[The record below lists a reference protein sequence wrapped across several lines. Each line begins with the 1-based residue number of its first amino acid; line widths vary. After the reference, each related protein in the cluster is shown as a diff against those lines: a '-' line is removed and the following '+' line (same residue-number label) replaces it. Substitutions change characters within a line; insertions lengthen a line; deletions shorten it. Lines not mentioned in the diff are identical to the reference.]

1 MVSLNNYCSTN
12 LYRSLV
18 ENMRYL
24 QIEVKKEEKIKDDK
38 LPQVHEFMID
48 DRYTIFLEGDR

>member
-1 MVSLNNYCSTN
+1 
-12 LYRSLV
+12 
-18 ENMRYL
+18 MRYL

-48 DRYTIFLEGDR
+48 DRYTIFLEPISRAIENGLCKEGP